1 MEVVKLNVVTSTLIF
16 FSSICDILYRM
27 VGMKQ
32 LRYVLSFLHTMYAV
46 TNPIIYILS
55 MSELKEHYKKLI
67 RKLSKRFKRFKRVQ
81 IVEVTCQARPG
92 NDPWANL
99 NKDSLWAC

>member
-32 LRYVLSFLHTMYAV
+32 FRYALSFLHTMYAV
-46 TNPIIYILS
+46 SNPIVYILS
-55 MSELKEHYKKLI
+55 MSELKENYKKLI
-67 RKLSKRFKRFKRVQ
+67 RKSFKRLKGVHRFRAEHQ
-81 IVEVTCQARPG
+81 ERTD

-99 NKDSLWAC
+99 NVDSLWAC